1 MSVQKLPTIMSFL
14 NLVIVI
20 LSYQNLLIRMQHM
33 ENYRQDLDSPE
44 IQQQYYQQNLNLD
57 DGYGF

>member
-1 MSVQKLPTIMSFL
+1 
-14 NLVIVI
+14 
-20 LSYQNLLIRMQHM
+20 MQHM